1 MATSRCV
8 RLMLVTM
15 ANDLKEV
22 WIADQPFLLMFY
34 LWQYMP
40 TLAWWLTNKAAKRR
54 IENFKSGVVSPIYTF
69 LNSYQSC
76 SKTWNF
82 PMLKNFSYCLPISW
96 YINKYKRYKKFSIL
110 NAYLSVH
117 CKLLLV
123 LEKVFYKVKIKSKI
137 ATFFFCVAIWPVY
150 VPKCFFSTMSPHKLQ
165 PILQVSTFCVTSL
178 GWYLAFLLFLP
189 RTRCTSALCQ
199 SASTLVR
206 DIVSPVVLVP
216 LTLFQKVS
224 LHIWNVPK
232 FMLRKTCW

>member
-8 RLMLVTM
+8 RLMLVAM

-22 WIADQPFLLMFY
+22 WISDQPFLLMIY

-76 SKTWNF
+76 RKAWKF
-82 PMLKNFSYCLPISW
+82 PILKNVLTNCLPISW
-96 YINKYKRYKKFSIL
+96 YINKYKRYKRFSIP
-110 NAYLSVH
+110 NAYLSVY

-137 ATFFFCVAIWPVY
+137 AIFFFYVAVWPVY

-165 PILQVSTFCVTSL
+165 SILQVSTFCVTSL
-178 GWYLAFLLFLP
+178 GWYLASPLISL
-189 RTRCTSALCQ
+189 Q
-199 SASTLVR
+199 DWVH
-206 DIVSPVVLVP
+206 VSPLSKHFHTIKRRSPICSTGSFDFVP
-216 LTLFQKVS
+216 EGQFAHLKCACVR
-224 LHIWNVPK
+224 V
-232 FMLRKTCW
+232 